1 MRRHPER
8 IKTATEKA
16 ELSPLAVRCVDGL
29 LVLLVISAILICRVG
44 QSRPHYICPHIFLCH
59 CSARR
64 EREDQQ
70 TAMSIDPKGCF
81 PIYLLVFPLAVAR
94 CHISGRP
101 LHTLGACRLFRAL
114 FSDSLCRHAAAD
126 GRHAHAHAMR
136 ACDAECVCLSVVRLT
151 YCSSLFAHSFFREL
165 ISAEVLRTCSMKSSL
180 VSVVLFSIAAASID
194 GRQRSVAFALPTCDS
209 ERPNSWATFRTLSIP
224 NVPEFLGINNDDA
237 SSRWARALCCI
248 YTHVEKSD
256 RLSQPQM
263 KTYDGSKY
271 NIRADS
277 FVEAARKAM
286 DDICDMSMGSDDCR
300 RRKQCVDEALTQ
312 GSQDIEPNDKV
323 VSTVATACE
332 DDSSFARG
340 NKTCR
345 FISNSNVKRR
355 RRLCRRLRY
364 RMNCPLTCGNCT

>member
-1 MRRHPER
+1 MQGRSV
-8 IKTATEKA
+8 T
-16 ELSPLAVRCVDGL
+16 
-29 LVLLVISAILICRVG
+29 
-44 QSRPHYICPHIFLCH
+44 HYICPHLFMPLQCPQRKGRSTDRDEH
-59 CSARR
+59 RPKRLLSYLFAGVSAGRCPLPYQWATTPHSQR
-64 EREDQQ
+64 VVPSFSCYPIAYA
-70 TAMSIDPKGCF
+70 AMP
-81 PIYLLVFPLAVAR
+81 LLMM
-94 CHISGRP
+94 
-101 LHTLGACRLFRAL
+101 GAT
-114 FSDSLCRHAAAD
+114 HPHPNAA
-126 GRHAHAHAMR
+126 
-136 ACDAECVCLSVVRLT
+136 CLSVVRLT
-151 YCSSLFAHSFFREL
+151 YCSSLFCILAAHSFFREL

-345 FISNSNVKRR
+345 FISIIAMSNVEEG
-355 RRLCRRLRY
+355 Y
-364 RMNCPLTCGNCT
+364 VEGFDIG